1 MNRIEISVVEHDGE
15 KFFKTGDLL
24 FDQMSAEEEFEGGK
38 LTITR
43 DSQILDQTEEIRYYG
58 THAATTCFMG
68 LRKLFP
74 DESPGAYAVASLVPE
89 QFEVGD
95 TLVLEIN
102 QEGSYANH
110 LRAMVA
116 LEAAL
121 IGALE
126 ENPDGITLGELNNKL
141 PSLVTEQAKST
152 TGAEIVRF
160 RSKK

>member
-1 MNRIEISVVEHDGE
+1 MNRIEISVVEHEGE
-15 KFFKTGDLL
+15 KLFKTGDLL
-24 FDQMSAEEEFEGGK
+24 FDQMSAEEEFEGGR
-38 LTITR
+38 LTIVR
-43 DSQILDQTEEIRYYG
+43 DGQTLDQTDSIRYYG

-68 LRKLFP
+68 LGKLFP
-74 DESPGAYAVASLVPE
+74 EDSPGTYAVASLIPE

-116 LEAAL
+116 IETAL

-126 ENPDGITLGELNNKL
+126 ENPDGITLGELNDKL
-141 PSLVTEQAKST
+141 PGLVTEQTEST
-152 TGAEIVRF
+152 KGAEIVRF